1 MNAAGC
7 CVDVE
12 SAAPFLS
19 ERQTPPTEVAAGS
32 ALAECVVNISEGR
45 DRSVVDAVASAA
57 GDALLDIHTD
67 GVHHRSVLTLGGSLD
82 DVEVAARRV
91 VTAAVDR
98 IDLGTHTGVHPRLGA
113 ADVVPFVLLPRSGV
127 AASVDPQWS
136 VAARDRFAEWA
147 GDVLSLPCFLYG
159 PLRSLPEVRRS
170 AFTSIAPDT
179 GPPEPHPTAGATAVG
194 ARPVLI
200 AYNLWIDGP
209 VDAGPDPGP
218 RQALST
224 ARSVASELRGPALR
238 TLGLPVGDGAQV
250 SCNLVDVTSV
260 SVVDVYDRVAAAVE
274 RQGCSIRRA
283 ELVGLLP
290 EVQLHAVP
298 HHRWVELDLA
308 EDRTIEARLADR
320 ARG

>member
-1 MNAAGC
+1 VSAAGC

-12 SAAPFLS
+12 SAAPSLS
-19 ERQTPPTEVAAGS
+19 ERQTPPAEVAAAP

-45 DRSVVDAVASAA
+45 DRSIVDAVASAA
-57 GDALLDIHTD
+57 GDALLDVHTD
-67 GVHHRSVLTLGGSLD
+67 GDHHRSVLTLGGSLD
-82 DVEVAARRV
+82 HVEAAARRV
-91 VTAAVDR
+91 VTAAIDL
-98 IDLGTHTGVHPRLGA
+98 IDLGAHTGVHPRLGA
-113 ADVVPFVLLPRSGV
+113 ADVVPFVLLPHAGS
-127 AASVDPQWS
+127 ANPVDPQWS

-179 GPPEPHPTAGATAVG
+179 GPPGPHPTAGAAAVG

-200 AYNLWIDGP
+200 AYNMWIDEP
-209 VDAGPDPGP
+209 VDAGTDQGHH
-218 RQALST
+218 QALST
-224 ARSVASELRGPALR
+224 ARSVATELRRPALR

-250 SCNLVDVTSV
+250 SCNLVDVASV

-274 RQGCSIRRA
+274 RHGCSVRRA

-290 EVQLHAVP
+290 DAQLRAVP
-298 HHRWVELDLA
+298 RHRWVELDLA
-308 EDRTIEARLADR
+308 EDRTIEARLAER
-320 ARG
+320 APG